1 MTDKMDLSEPVLLEA
16 ARRSSA
22 ALDGIVIGPGD
33 RGGETDTPETA
44 ETRDQA
50 IERLSHYSGLDY
62 EAARRA
68 EAKRLGFRA
77 SVLDEAALATW
88 WRAAS

>member
-33 RGGETDTPETA
+33 RGGETDTPTMEG
-44 ETRDQA
+44 TRDET
-50 IERLSHYSGLDY
+50 IERLSHYGRLDY
-62 EAARRA
+62 EAARRK
-68 EAKRLGFRA
+68 EARRLGF
-77 SVLDEAALATW
+77 SSET
-88 WRAAS
+88 